1 MFMFKRFNTLIVI
14 AVAFAT
20 LLQVS
25 VSFADD
31 ANVMMPYKQ
40 TFITTAY
47 YSPLPDQDHYVT
59 GSYYGDTRLNGNG
72 TNGASGAEVFPG
84 MLAAPKSYPFGF
96 KIDIPG
102 IGISEVQDRGGAIVH
117 AGERGQEHDRLDV
130 WMGAGDTGLRRALLW
145 GKRTVLATVYG
156 VRPELMITAGFSGW
170 DENELALVKYWKE
183 NVPQYVGEVVAKL
196 FPNDLWFGQT
206 SDKVAEMQELLA
218 DLGYFFEEADGSY
231 DDATAQAVYYFQRDN
246 DIVYDWSELGSGH
259 FGPQTRMTIEKAKEL
274 LEKGEYVNQTAYLQK
289 IQKYDDLK
297 EEFTVYTDDLSLGSK
312 GDDVK
317 ELQRDLI
324 TLGYLRTEV
333 SGYYGEATENAVKH
347 FQLKMNIIATS
358 DSQGSGVVGPQTRST
373 LNSLFDKRIETKGM
387 LASKRDETQEVV
399 LLASTDENIE
409 VIDEVINIDNSA
421 EFVEIDDVVAVEDVS
436 ENIPSL
442 LTIGSRGDEV
452 KSLQSE
458 LRDRG
463 YFNSGFLTTYFGEK
477 TKDALIAFQL
487 DYELI
492 SDLSDVEAGVLTDE
506 TRELLFS

>member
-1 MFMFKRFNTLIVI
+1 MFKRFNTLLTVT
-14 AVAFAT
+14 VLFAT
-20 LLQVS
+20 LFHVS
-25 VSFADD
+25 VSFADATD
-31 ANVMMPYKQ
+31 IMMPYKQ

-102 IGISEVQDRGGAIVH
+102 IGISEIQDRGGAIVH
-117 AGERGQEHDRLDV
+117 AGELGQEHDRLDV
-130 WMGAGDTGLRRALLW
+130 WMGAGDAGLRRALLW

-156 VRPELMITAGFSGW
+156 ARPELLITAGFSGW

-183 NVPQYVGEVVAKL
+183 NVPQYIGGTVAKL
-196 FPNDLWFGQT
+196 FPTDLWFGQN
-206 SDKVAEMQELLA
+206 SEKVAEMQQLLA
-218 DLGYFFEEADGSY
+218 DLGYFFEDIDGTY
-231 DDATAQAVYYFQRDN
+231 NDATAQAVYYFQRDN
-246 DIVYDWSELGSGH
+246 DLVYDWSELGSGH
-259 FGPQTRMTIEKAKEL
+259 FGPQTRITIEKAKEL
-274 LEKGEYVNQTAYLQK
+274 LEKGEYVNQTAYLEK

-297 EEFTVYTDDLSLGSK
+297 EEFTVYTDDLYLGSK
-312 GDDVK
+312 GEDVR
-317 ELQRDLI
+317 ELQKDLI

-333 SGYYGEATENAVKH
+333 SGFYGEVTENAVKH
-347 FQLKMNIIATS
+347 FQMKTGIIATKE
-358 DSQGSGVVGPQTRST
+358 SQGAGVVGRRTRST
-373 LNSLFDKRIETKGM
+373 LNALFDKRIETKGM
-387 LASKRDETQEVV
+387 LASKRDDTQAVV
-399 LLASTDENIE
+399 LLASTDEVVETKEE
-409 VIDEVINIDNSA
+409 VLSIDDSA
-421 EFVEIDDVVAVEDVS
+421 EIIEIEDLKAVEDIIIEEAVS
-436 ENIPSL
+436 AL
-442 LTIGSRGDEV
+442 AFGSRGSEV

-458 LRDRG
+458 LRNRG

-492 SDLSDVEAGVLTDE
+492 SDPSDTDAGVLTSE